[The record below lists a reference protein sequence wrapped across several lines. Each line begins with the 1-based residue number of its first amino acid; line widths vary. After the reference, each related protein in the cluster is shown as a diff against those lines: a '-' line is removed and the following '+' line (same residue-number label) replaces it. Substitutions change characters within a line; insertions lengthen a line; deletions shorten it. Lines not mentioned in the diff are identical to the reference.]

1 VTRGFRSKNSGRGSG
16 FRVIIYKPAQ
26 DYLAAL
32 ERLDRN
38 DAIGCVDALATL
50 GGDPFKHR
58 LRTEIARWSGPEFDY
73 WLRKGRH
80 SFGYR
85 VDKKK
90 KIVHIIDA
98 WFK

>member
-1 VTRGFRSKNSGRGSG
+1 MRGSRSKSSGRSSG
-16 FRVIIYKPAQ
+16 FRVIIHKPAR
-26 DYLAAL
+26 DYLTAL
-32 ERLDRN
+32 ERLDREN
-38 DAIGCVDALATL
+38 AIGCVDALAVL
-50 GGDPFKHR
+50 GIDPFR
-58 LRTEIARWSGPEFDY
+58 SRPGTEVARWKGPEFDY

-90 KIVHIIDA
+90 KIVHIIDT